1 MHRRRFLLRAGGFVS
16 ATAIGLT
23 AVGLTVVA
31 VPLAASRFYG
41 ELTTV
46 IQHLQQLQGKP
57 LTSTGQWSVSE
68 IFQHLTQSV
77 QGSYLGYPQLRASWF
92 RHSIGPVALTAFKA
106 LGRMQ
111 HPLDETIPGMP
122 DFVSEQTAAT
132 ALAALIE
139 ALQRFEQAQ
148 QLQPHFAYGLLDHAD
163 FACAH
168 RLHIEA
174 HLQQILVG

>member
-1 MHRRRFLLRAGGFVS
+1 MTS
-16 ATAIGLT
+16 A
-23 AVGLTVVA
+23 
-31 VPLAASRFYG
+31 
-41 ELTTV
+41 
-46 IQHLQQLQGKP
+46 
-57 LTSTGQWSVSE
+57 GQWSVSE

-92 RHSIGPVALTAFKA
+92 RHSVGPVALTTFKA

-122 DFVSEQTAAT
+122 DFVPEQTAAT
-132 ALAALIE
+132 ALAALID

-174 HLQQILVG
+174 HLHQILVG